1 MNHSELNE
9 IPQTEII
16 DPKKYFVKFTGDFS
30 ELKKLGYS
38 FQKLYAANYQQWNKD
53 NIRVWKKGQEVT
65 HDDLGN
71 QFPAVLNML
80 LKMGIENLPYEKC
93 RYYPDTSWLRLYI
106 HKGTYE
112 CTSDPFNYR
121 ECRKQIWESID
132 KIKEDKG
139 IEPKTQ
145 LPEQVWSEIVFT
157 PGSVVV
163 LIELA
168 QKGWIKLQRR
178 CA

>member
-1 MNHSELNE
+1 MTSGINFRQYS
-9 IPQTEII
+9 ICCS
-16 DPKKYFVKFTGDFS
+16 KWV
-30 ELKKLGYS
+30 LKTCLTK
-38 FQKLYAANYQQWNKD
+38 
-53 NIRVWKKGQEVT
+53 
-65 HDDLGN
+65 
-71 QFPAVLNML
+71 
-80 LKMGIENLPYEKC
+80 KC

-168 QKGWIKLQRR
+168 QKDGSSSKDDVLNF
-178 CA
+178 